1 MVTVVAEG
9 KHAISRVIDT
19 YIAKQNKELLQLLKN
34 LRKDKVAVRDPSGWL
49 NRSACCVGLH
59 RLVACRKPP
68 TLFRQP
74 RMRR

>member
-34 LRKDKVAVRDPSGWL
+34 LRKDKVAVRDPCGWL
-49 NRSACCVGLH
+49 SECMLRRPASARGVSQTTDPLPSTTT
-59 RLVACRKPP
+59 A
-68 TLFRQP
+68 
-74 RMRR
+74 